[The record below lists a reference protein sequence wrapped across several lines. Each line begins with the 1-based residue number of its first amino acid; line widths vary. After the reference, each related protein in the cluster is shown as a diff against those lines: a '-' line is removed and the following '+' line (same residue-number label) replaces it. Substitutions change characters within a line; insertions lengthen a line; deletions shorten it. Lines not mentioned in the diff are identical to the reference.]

1 MISSNVIFKSN
12 RGFFFAHVGWLLLAK
27 DPKVAEAGKKL
38 DFSDLDKD
46 PVVMFQKNLDP
57 WFSQFACFVIW
68 PLISYYFWNESMVA
82 TFFVENLRCVLV
94 LHGTWLINSA
104 AHIYGNRPYDPNI
117 NPTENI
123 LVSISSQG
131 DGWHNWHHR
140 FPYDY
145 ASSELGSDKKWNPAK
160 MFIDACAFV
169 GLVTDRK
176 RALNAWEMVK
186 KKKMENEE
194 HLKAMIPPLSG

>member
-1 MISSNVIFKSN
+1 MV
-12 RGFFFAHVGWLLLAK
+12 
-27 DPKVAEAGKKL
+27 EAGKKL
-38 DFSDLDKD
+38 DFSDLEKD
-46 PVVMFQKNLDP
+46 PVVMFQKKLDP
-57 WFSQFACFVIW
+57 WFSKFACFVVW

-82 TFFVENLRCVLV
+82 TFFVENLRLVLV
-94 LHGTWLINSA
+94 NHGTGLINSA
-104 AHIYGNRPYDPNI
+104 GHMFGTRPYAPNI
-117 NPTENI
+117 NPAENL

-131 DGWHNWHHR
+131 EGWHNWHHR

-176 RALNAWEMVK
+176 RALNAWEMA
-186 KKKMENEE
+186 NN
-194 HLKAMIPPLSG
+194 LSLIHI